1 MEDTFN
7 CIDYSFRKRIL
18 IAGST
23 KGKVY
28 MWKCN
33 LTSSIIPISP
43 ESWEAYCIVDT
54 IPNILEIK
62 WSNYMGLVHVTN
74 KNNEHS
80 MLSETILQK
89 KMNAKLKVIQISH
102 KTLEIIADNGT
113 GVIDPKSVKRVE
125 TGETIKGLDL
135 YKNTLL
141 TWNGTQAFVYD
152 INLSN
157 LNLSK
162 LNSLN
167 IKSNILALNE

>member
-1 MEDTFN
+1 
-7 CIDYSFRKRIL
+7 
-18 IAGST
+18 
-23 KGKVY
+23 

-33 LTSSIIPISP
+33 LTSTIIPISS
-43 ESWEAYCIVDT
+43 ESWEPYCIVDT
-54 IPNILEIK
+54 IPNILDMK
-62 WSNYMGLVHVTN
+62 WSSYMGLVLVVN
-74 KNNEHS
+74 KNNVHA

-89 KMNAKLKVIQISH
+89 KMNSKLKVIQISH

-113 GVIDPKSVKRVE
+113 GIIEQNNVKRVE

-141 TWNGTQAFVYD
+141 TWNGTNAFVYE
-152 INLSN
+152 INN

-167 IKSNILALNE
+167 IKSNLLALNE

>member
-1 MEDTFN
+1 
-7 CIDYSFRKRIL
+7 L
-18 IAGST
+18 IAGTT

-54 IPNILEIK
+54 LPNILEVK
-62 WSNYMGLVHVTN
+62 WSNYMGLIHVINKTN
-74 KNNEHS
+74 NHA

-89 KMNAKLKVIQISH
+89 KMNSNLKVIQISH
-102 KTLEIIADNGT
+102 KTLEIINDNGT
-113 GVIDPKSVKRVE
+113 GVIDKSKVKRVE

-141 TWNGTQAFVYD
+141 TWNGTNAFIYD
-152 INLSN
+152 ISLENLS
-157 LNLSK
+157 LSK
-162 LNSLN
+162 LHNLN
-167 IKSNILALNE
+167 IKSTMLTLNE